1 MFVKNDVVSFKYKQP
16 LQGVS
21 GRFGRVLSV
30 RDTDEQKVRNE
41 DYRSGDKEFKRSQL
55 LVNVE
60 HPNGDLRA
68 YYIERTNSIFRY
80 SKRLGAVCFGLRK
93 FARKFV

>member
-30 RDTDEQKVRNE
+30 RDTDEQKVRSE

-60 HPNGDLRA
+60 HPNGDKRC
-68 YYIERTNSIFRY
+68 YYIERTDGLYRY
-80 SKRLGAVCFGLRK
+80 SPTLGKVCFGLRK